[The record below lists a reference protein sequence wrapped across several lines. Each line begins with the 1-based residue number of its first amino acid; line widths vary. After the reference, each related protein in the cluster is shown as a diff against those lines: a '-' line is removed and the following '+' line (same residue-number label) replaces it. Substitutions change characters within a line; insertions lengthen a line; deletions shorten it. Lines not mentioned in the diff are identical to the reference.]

1 MVSLTWSQVGTII
14 GAFVVVKGAFSYHIE
29 RRFSDLRSEINHRF
43 DDLKLWVQSEFRR
56 LDERLERLEQPLHK

>member
-14 GAFVVVKGAFSYHIE
+14 GAFVVVIGAFSFHIE

-43 DDLKLWVQSEFRR
+43 DDLKLC
-56 LDERLERLEQPLHK
+56 